1 MIIVIMGKEERDRR
15 LEEEDGMIT
24 TVLGL
29 YDVRKG
35 SFHKVKSMKNFLGK
49 KKFGK
54 DGNC

>member
-1 MIIVIMGKEERDRR
+1 MGKEERDWR

-35 SFHKVKSMKNFLGK
+35 SVHKVKSMKNFLEK
-49 KKFGK
+49 NSEKTVTVET
-54 DGNC
+54 C